1 MFGLIHVLTFLF
13 SALLWLLL
21 AAWNTRAAALG
32 MGYGAIGLLN
42 FSSYM
47 VYVASALTLGHL
59 GDRVGFKRPMAAAF
73 LLTAVVLT
81 SGFFWTVP
89 WTLYL
94 TACGVNLFYGYF
106 YPSVEGLLSRM
117 ESREGVHPFRT
128 TARFSLSWSSGNILG
143 MVFGPWLIQ
152 NVPAAI
158 FGGGILLCIGAAFAI
173 RAHHAKH
180 GERLPA
186 CASQARFGGPSPDL
200 DPRSLARLRLGARA
214 ALLCGSMAFFGAMF
228 LYPKVLSAAGVPL
241 ERVGFITAFGNLA
254 VLMAFAV
261 LLPTRFWIGRPLLSA
276 TMTSVLLVLYGLC
289 FLVARTPAL
298 FALTVVL
305 GGFAYAVPYTFA
317 LFYGLHTPDADH
329 ARQGAIHETLIGLSL
344 AVGPLVSGLLLSA
357 GRGPR
362 SLGIMAIVI
371 GALSAALQGFF
382 APRSPASQ
390 DPADGG

>member
-13 SALLWLLL
+13 SALLWSLL
-21 AAWNTRAAALG
+21 AAWNTRAAALD

-42 FSSYM
+42 FASYM

-59 GDRVGFKRPMAAAF
+59 GDKIGFKKPMAAAF
-73 LLTAVVLT
+73 LLTAVVLA
-81 SGFFWTVP
+81 SGFFWTTP
-89 WTLYL
+89 WTLYV
-94 TACGVNLFYGYF
+94 TACGVSLFYGYF

-117 ESREGVHPFRT
+117 EAQEGVHPFRT

-158 FGGGILLCIGAAFAI
+158 FGGGIVLCFGAAFTL
-173 RAHHAKH
+173 RAHYARH
-180 GERLPA
+180 GDRLPA
-186 CASQARFGGPSPDL
+186 SASQARFGGPAPDL
-200 DPRSLARLRLGARA
+200 APLQLARLRLGARV

-254 VLMAFAV
+254 VFAAFAV
-261 LLPTRFWIGRPLLSA
+261 LLPTRFWLGRPLLCA
-276 TMTSVLLVLYGLC
+276 AMTSTLLLLYGLC

-317 LFYGLHTPDADH
+317 LFYGLHTADADH

-344 AVGPLVSGLLLSA
+344 AFGPLVAGLLLSA
-357 GRGPR
+357 GKGPR
-362 SLGIMAIVI
+362 SLGFMAIVI
-371 GALSAALQGFF
+371 GAASLILQVVF
-382 APRSPASQ
+382 ARRPR
-390 DPADGG
+390 